1 MKRCAAIASRRAVL
15 GLCLL
20 LFGGALPLPAQG
32 AEPLV
37 VDRFEGDLSA
47 WEQLKFDGVTDYRL
61 VAEEGNQVL
70 QAESRNSASGLL
82 KPLEFDPAQYPR
94 LRWRWKIAQ
103 TLSQGDARSKSGDD
117 YAARI
122 YVIFPHWIKPL
133 TRTINYIWANR
144 LPQGSAVP
152 NTYYK
157 RAMMLAVESGDQA
170 AGSWRTE
177 ERNLVDDYRRLFGED
192 PPQAGGIAIMTD
204 TDNTGASVLAWY
216 DDIVLLPPE

>member
-1 MKRCAAIASRRAVL
+1 MVF
-15 GLCLL
+15 
-20 LFGGALPLPAQG
+20 LFCVVFPLSPQA

-37 VDRFEGDLSA
+37 VDHFEGDLSA
-47 WEQLKFDGVTDYRL
+47 WERLEFNGVTDYRL
-61 VAEEGNQVL
+61 VAEQESQVL
-70 QAESRNSASGLL
+70 SADSRNSASGLVQR
-82 KPLEFDPAQYPR
+82 LEFDPQQYPR
-94 LRWRWKIAQ
+94 LRWRWKIEQ
-103 TLSQGDARSKSGDD
+103 TLAQGDARSKSGDD

-152 NTYYK
+152 NPYYR

-170 AGSWRTE
+170 AGSWRDE

-192 PPQAGGIAIMTD
+192 PPRAGGIAIMTD
-204 TDNTGASVLAWY
+204 TDNTGASARAWY
-216 DDIVLLPPE
+216 DDIVLLPAAE

>member
-1 MKRCAAIASRRAVL
+1 MPLRKA
-15 GLCLL
+15 GLVFLL
-20 LFGGALPLPAQG
+20 WVALPLSLQAT
-32 AEPLV
+32 EPLV

-47 WEQLKFDGVTDYRL
+47 WERLEFDGVTEYRL
-61 VAEEGNQVL
+61 VIDQANRVL
-70 QAESRNSASGLL
+70 RADSRDSASGLV
-82 KPLEFDPAQYPR
+82 KRLEFDPNQYPR

-103 TLSQGDARSKSGDD
+103 TLAQGDARSKSGDD

-122 YVIFPHWIKPL
+122 YVIFPHWLKPL

-152 NTYYK
+152 SAYYQ
-157 RAMMLAVESGDQA
+157 RSMMLAVESGDQD

-192 PPQAGGIAIMTD
+192 PPRVGGIAIMTD
-204 TDNTGASVLAWY
+204 TDNTGASARAWY
-216 DDIVLLPPE
+216 DDIVVLPPAE